1 MREHL
6 LLIKNLNI
14 LALTGRH
21 HFDPPFIRLT
31 LLSVIVSRRLIIFV
45 DKLSTLIN
53 IILNTSFINNAASW
67 LQNRLRFRINALLI

>member
-14 LALTGRH
+14 LAMTGRYH
-21 HFDPPFIRLT
+21 LDPPFIRLT